1 MPGYD
6 LAYVALA
13 VRDAA
18 AAARF
23 LGDSLGLPRTDLDAG
38 GHAVPAFAVG
48 PTALVLFDPD
58 DPFLDAPARPGVH
71 HIGLAAADPAA
82 TARRHEL
89 PTVMAGRGLG
99 GAEQAVLPGAATCG
113 IRTRFTTPLGLSGGT
128 AAVPR
133 LDHLGIASA
142 DNKAAIR
149 AFVDTLGCALESQQ
163 TDLQILNAVETFTSD
178 KYPVVH
184 HNQPAQVIGGL
195 RDTFITVGDCE
206 LEFLQDFDPNLTPRQ
221 AQHHKPGDTKG
232 DQSAIAAYVAK
243 YGPGL
248 HHIAFKA
255 TDIDA
260 LLPRLAAEGWRMLDT
275 AGRPGG
281 RASRIGFVH
290 PANFGGGLLVHF
302 VERVDPDRDPA

>member
-13 VRDAA
+13 MRDPD

-23 LGDSLGLPRTDLDAG
+23 LGASLGLPRADLAAG
-38 GHAVPAFAVG
+38 GGTVPAFGIGRA
-48 PTALVLFDPD
+48 ALVLFHPD

-71 HIGLAAADPAA
+71 HIGLAAADPDDVL
-82 TARRHEL
+82 RRHGL
-89 PTVMAGRGLG
+89 AAVAAGPGLG
-99 GAEQAVLPGAATCG
+99 GGRQAILAAAAGAG
-113 IRTRFTTPLGLSGGT
+113 VRIRFTTPLGLSGGT
-128 AAVPR
+128 PAVPR

-149 AFVDTLGCALESQQ
+149 AFVDNLGCTLESQQ

-195 RDTFITVGDCE
+195 RDTFITIGDCE

-248 HHIAFKA
+248 HHIAFKT

-302 VERVDPDRDPA
+302 VERVDPDRD